1 MLQKHYYIFWRP
13 KPLSF
18 HKEQYLRL
26 KIGLTNFSC
35 FLEMIF
41 SCFHINLI
49 QNWIFP
55 PLALD
60 FLWIA
65 YRQLFCF
72 LETLSK
78 LTLWSRLQTAPFSQG
93 KPSMF
98 YSHKGTISKQ
108 YDAVS
113 TKLHLF
119 LQRYFSHVGFSSS
132 GLDGVFLHLCILPST
147 PLLGASLFISHL
159 SFFFFHTSHWLFQKA
174 SRWQEL
180 FKNDN

>member
-1 MLQKHYYIFWRP
+1 MQITSPLQQGSWLKAPLLPGTWKKTQILGCCTNTITFFWRP

-119 LQRYFSHVGFSSS
+119 LQRYF
-132 GLDGVFLHLCILPST
+132 
-147 PLLGASLFISHL
+147 
-159 SFFFFHTSHWLFQKA
+159 
-174 SRWQEL
+174 
-180 FKNDN
+180 